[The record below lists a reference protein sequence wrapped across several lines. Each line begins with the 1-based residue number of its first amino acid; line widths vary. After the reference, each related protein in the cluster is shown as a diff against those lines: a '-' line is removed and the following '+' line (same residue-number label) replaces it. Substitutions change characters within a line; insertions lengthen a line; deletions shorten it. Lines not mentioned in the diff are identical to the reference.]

1 MIYRKILT
9 YPGIDYFA
17 KKRSTESRI
26 SSCHFKLIL
35 SIPYFRK
42 KLILL
47 IMNIENILLI
57 AQQPHL
63 KDTNTVNNVAEL
75 LLKGGY
81 IMIPIILLSVVSIY
95 IFIERFMYI
104 RKTSVVDEG
113 MVSGVLEGLR
123 NKRNDEALNIARYSN
138 SSLGRILE
146 SGLESQGK
154 TAKEAENYMEATA
167 NLEISVME
175 KDTGY
180 LGIIAG
186 IAPMLGFIGTISG
199 VIKIFYNISLADNI
213 SIGIIAGGLYQ
224 KMICSGTGLI
234 VGVIAYA
241 SYHYLQMMIDR
252 FSIDM
257 QKQVNA
263 VIKAL

>member
-1 MIYRKILT
+1 MILQNT
-9 YPGIDYFA
+9 MV
-17 KKRSTESRI
+17 
-26 SSCHFKLIL
+26 
-35 SIPYFRK
+35 
-42 KLILL
+42 LL
-47 IMNIENILLI
+47 L
-57 AQQPHL
+57 QPQL
-63 KDTNTVNNVAEL
+63 RDTNSINNVAEL
-75 LLKGGY
+75 LMKGGY
-81 IMIPIILLSVVSIY
+81 IMIPIILLSIFSIY
-95 IFIERFMYI
+95 LFIERFIYI
-104 RKTSVVDEG
+104 RRSSVIDET
-113 MVSGVLEGLR
+113 MVSNFITEIR
-123 NKRNDEALNIARYSN
+123 NKRNTEALNHVRYSN

-146 SGLESQGK
+146 SGLNNPGK
-154 TAKEAENYMEATA
+154 TQKDSEDYMEATA
-167 NLEISVME
+167 NLEIAVME

-252 FSIDM
+252 FSINM
-257 QKQVNA
+257 QRQVNE
-263 VIKAL
+263 VVKAL